1 MYIIAAGE
9 LTKKAHT
16 YFCKVYYEEK
26 AMLEW
31 QVMFVF
37 VKNLDALQQAIISYC
52 IRFRCIIL
60 LQYIKKHHLHAEEY
74 ITKE

>member
-9 LTKKAHT
+9 LAKKAHT

-26 AMLEW
+26 AMLMW
-31 QVMFVF
+31 QVMFVG

-52 IRFRCIIL
+52 I
-60 LQYIKKHHLHAEEY
+60 
-74 ITKE
+74 

>member
-1 MYIIAAGE
+1 MNNNE
-9 LTKKAHT
+9 LLVINSSLQ

-31 QVMFVF
+31 QVMFVV

-52 IRFRCIIL
+52 I
-60 LQYIKKHHLHAEEY
+60 
-74 ITKE
+74 